1 MLPAARFSRSRF
13 QNLPGYRRTGIPGNR
28 ACHCLWRLLLR
39 NSLYCVRCVA
49 KLTHLIDVSC
59 TTLFHAS
66 KHYIRL
72 PRLSAAVVRV
82 SNQRARTCAASIIR
96 LYSAHAHM
104 ARNARGRKQQVR
116 AHTRMTSAC
125 RRRNCARYNSLG
137 LIKFRTRALARRACT
152 HNL

>member
-13 QNLPGYRRTGIPGNR
+13 QNLSGYRRTGIPGNR
-28 ACHCLWRLLLR
+28 AYATVCGRSCFETA
-39 NSLYCVRCVA
+39 CVRCVA

-72 PRLSAAVVRV
+72 PRLSTAVVRV

-104 ARNARGRKQQVR
+104 ARNARARARTKATSAR
-116 AHTRMTSAC
+116 AHANDFSVPSQKLRS
-125 RRRNCARYNSLG
+125 
-137 LIKFRTRALARRACT
+137 I
-152 HNL
+152 